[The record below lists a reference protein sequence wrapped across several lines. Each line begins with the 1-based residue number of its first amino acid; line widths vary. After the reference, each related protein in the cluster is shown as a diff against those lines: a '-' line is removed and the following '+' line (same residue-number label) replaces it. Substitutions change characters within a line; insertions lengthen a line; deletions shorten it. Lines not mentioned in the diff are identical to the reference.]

1 MVSPLTEDEPL
12 EGPPISSHSPPKQ
25 TTYQITGRDITAL
38 TSSQVISVDERPV
51 ERVPKTLYPGEGTR
65 ETPFIVNWPTDDP
78 ENPYNWDRGKKKWPL
93 TALVSELLFFIYGL
107 TDRVDLS

>member
-51 ERVPKTLYPGEGTR
+51 ERVPKTLYPGEVTR